1 MAKFVKVKKSMLGG
15 YWAYYGL
22 SKYQIKSMLRTNGW
36 RLSTFNYEDADE
48 SQIYEH
54 PEDEIGTFARRFKH
68 EGKYGLHVKVDT
80 PEKYW
85 KIREK

>member
-1 MAKFVKVKKSMLGG
+1 MAKFVKPEQSLFGG

-36 RLSTFNYEDADE
+36 QPSEFNYEDADE

-54 PEDEIGTFARRFKH
+54 PEDIAGTFARMFKH
-68 EGKYGLHVKVDT
+68 GDTYGLHVKMDT

-85 KIREK
+85 KIREE